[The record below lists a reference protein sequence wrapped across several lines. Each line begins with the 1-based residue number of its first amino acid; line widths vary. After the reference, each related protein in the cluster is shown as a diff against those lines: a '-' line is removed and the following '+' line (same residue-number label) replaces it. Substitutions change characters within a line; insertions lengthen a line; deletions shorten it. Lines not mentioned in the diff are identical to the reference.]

1 MTSESAMLASPAPH
15 TLPST
20 PPLVARLVEAHGAAW
35 VDAANCES
43 VVAQGNWVVFIAGD
57 AIRFPEC
64 LDVAVVLPEL
74 QRHAGNAFRIA
85 VATLQDEDAIARR
98 YAAQRRPALV
108 FLRDGNYVTNVSG
121 MLDWDDYIKA
131 VDDAL
136 AMPASRVPGVGIPV
150 VSATAGSGC
159 H

>member
-1 MTSESAMLASPAPH
+1 MTSESAILASPAPH

-20 PPLVARLVEAHGAAW
+20 PPLVARLVEAHGATW
-35 VDAANCES
+35 VDADNCGS

-85 VATLQDEDAIARR
+85 VAVLQDEDAIARR

-108 FLRDGNYVTNVSG
+108 FLRDGAYVTNVSG
-121 MLDWDDYIKA
+121 MLDWEDYIKA
-131 VDDAL
+131 VDEAL
-136 AMPASRVPGVGIPV
+136 AMPVRRIPGIGIPV
-150 VSATAGSGC
+150 VSASADIGC